1 VPSSQLPPFASPADL
16 TGKQGL
22 AEKGQPDGYASLGPD
37 GQVPVSQ
44 LPPFAS
50 PADLTGKQG
59 LAEKGQPGGYA
70 SLGPD
75 GQVPSSQLPPGGG
88 IIPNAHYRT
97 VPLGTSMTSVAPVST
112 PGQMRYIRQTVT
124 YGLAVGAMGVRVA
137 TGVAGATG
145 RIGVYALDSTK
156 LLDSGD
162 LSFATN
168 NTSVWANVPYNLPAG
183 EYYFVWTS
191 NDAGVTL
198 SGVTASVTND
208 LLTAHSPGTYY
219 MGNAASTWPG
229 AGSPLPATLS
239 ITHDTPAG
247 IPLIVLLP

>member
-1 VPSSQLPPFASPADL
+1 
-16 TGKQGL
+16 
-22 AEKGQPDGYASLGPD
+22 
-37 GQVPVSQ
+37 
-44 LPPFAS
+44 
-50 PADLTGKQG
+50 
-59 LAEKGQPGGYA
+59 
-70 SLGPD
+70 
-75 GQVPSSQLPPGGG
+75 
-88 IIPNAHYRT
+88 
-97 VPLGTSMTSVAPVST
+97 
-112 PGQMRYIRQTVT
+112 
-124 YGLAVGAMGVRVA
+124 MGVRVA

-247 IPLIVLLP
+247 IPLIILLP